1 LIRIAGPDDFEVVY
15 ELVVDFVQTSPY
27 KDDEIDHEKFREFVY
42 NLLIADKTQS
52 MVFLLEDGSGV
63 LVATSVEKFWST
75 EKTTLE
81 LMFWIRPESRNYQK
95 AKVLVHAYEYWAK
108 EIVRAKTIQLAV
120 IDDRVSKLYRR
131 WGYTLAE
138 NSYMKEI

>member
-131 WGYTLAE
+131 WRYTLAE